1 MTNEERQRFT
11 EEMEQE
17 VAGLHHYIKHGK
29 YPERTTPMTKPDDSV
44 ATIDPVVQKTLEIL
58 QLDTKNLAIQE
69 VTISLKPYDIVRVH
83 VVVCP
88 TQEQVGRIND
98 LYQQELA
105 RIAVE
110 VEHRNLNLPKHRP
123 LTDK

>member
-1 MTNEERQRFT
+1 MNNPERERFI
-11 EEMEQE
+11 EEMEQA
-17 VAGLHHYIKHGK
+17 VADLHHYIKYGK
-29 YPERTTPMTKPDDSV
+29 YPERTTPMTKPDDPV

-69 VTISLKPYDIVRVH
+69 VTISLKPYDVVRVH

-110 VEHRNLNLPKHRP
+110 VEHRKLDVP
-123 LTDK
+123 